1 MLGIL
6 PAKERVPGVKKDDIL
21 RICLEKE
28 RKKITLDIRK
38 VLEQLGIEREKWPEE
53 WFGKSPMK
61 P

>member
-1 MLGIL
+1 M
-6 PAKERVPGVKKDDIL
+6 KKDDIL
-21 RICLEKE
+21 RICLGKE